1 MMIFMLKKE
10 FVFAEAS
17 FATGETSSRSGE
29 ERGRLLMYSF
39 EIYNELVKDLIASR
53 GALSGEELLLLL
65 CLS

>member
-1 MMIFMLKKE
+1 
-10 FVFAEAS
+10 
-17 FATGETSSRSGE
+17 
-29 ERGRLLMYSF
+29 MYSF